1 MIEMKFAEDW
11 TQLIRTDTDAER
23 QDLVSYISDTTKSLW
38 GFRPRWGS
46 EWIKNA
52 TLEDLRQEAAD
63 LEKEVKREIELA
75 RQERAHQA
83 AKKAAHHLAYAAA
96 FKPVTATHKPFA
108 NLKNELADYWSV

>member
-1 MIEMKFAEDW
+1 M
-11 TQLIRTDTDAER
+11 
-23 QDLVSYISDTTKSLW
+23 W
-38 GFRPRWGS
+38 GCRPRWGS

-52 TLEDLRQEAAD
+52 TLADLRQEAAD

-83 AKKAAHHLAYAAA
+83 AEKAAHHLAYAAA

-108 NLKNELADYWSV
+108 NLKNELEDYWSF